1 VILVVN
7 NNNLGMTLIEL
18 LVALAIMSA
27 GLIPIMQMFPLSM
40 RLNINAQDTYNATI
54 MGRSIMNRLMLPST
68 DDEDFEYD
76 TNFAGLDNI
85 GDIND
90 LQETN
95 NSRIQWYAEVDT
107 ISDDLK
113 LITVYV
119 VYPSK
124 NNSTG
129 NQVRLIS
136 YRYNF

>member
-1 VILVVN
+1 
-7 NNNLGMTLIEL
+7 
-18 LVALAIMSA
+18 
-27 GLIPIMQMFPLSM
+27 M